1 MEERGS
7 KEKVIKAINDYRR
20 TILQDFW
27 VEVQAIRKVIEVVTK
42 FKDNKI
48 TRKFKKML
56 YSIKEDNLE
65 VGLNSF
71 NEFIRTQ
78 DEYEE
83 YWELYNLCPESF
95 EKIGMLAI
103 DNNFMIS
110 AYNFTQLKL
119 KFSLIFFSIKKWFDK
134 SLFTRYN
141 INKYNNKDSGM
152 SSIEALKNII
162 ALLEINPIW
171 IVILLLVLIISCV
184 CPWDMKEKVEETEEK
199 DGKKVYRIF
208 HFK

>member
-27 VEVQAIRKVIEVVTK
+27 VEVQAIRKVIEVVAK

-48 TRKFKKML
+48 TKKFKKML

-110 AYNFTQLKL
+110 AYNFTQL
-119 KFSLIFFSIKKWFDK
+119 
-134 SLFTRYN
+134 
-141 INKYNNKDSGM
+141 
-152 SSIEALKNII
+152 
-162 ALLEINPIW
+162 
-171 IVILLLVLIISCV
+171 
-184 CPWDMKEKVEETEEK
+184 
-199 DGKKVYRIF
+199 
-208 HFK
+208 